1 VLRIKN
7 NAAVTMGNSAS
18 MIMGVSDFDASSA
31 EIKRYSPV
39 AEEITQSLDVS
50 TYPDNNETGN

>member
-1 VLRIKN
+1 
-7 NAAVTMGNSAS
+7 MGNSTS